1 VSLSED
7 LRNELAAIAPRNE
20 CDRLAEL
27 SGLFHF
33 AGSVHLRGRGEV
45 AVHLDVADSAVA
57 RRAFSLLRSFGVASE
72 IRTYQRHA
80 FDGATRYQLH
90 VAGDERALQVL
101 HEAGVLS
108 ARLTP
113 LDTPPRRVVARSCCR
128 GAYVRG
134 ALLGGGSLSGPR
146 SPHLELRSAEPEGA
160 AFLAR
165 LVEEEGVELRVADR
179 GRHAIAYAKGADAI
193 EGVLAL
199 AGAGRAVLVFEE
211 SAVMAATRSRAN
223 RLANADHANLVR
235 TSRAAHEQLS
245 AINLLRRT
253 GDFDQLPP
261 ELQEIGEL
269 RERHPTFSLRELA
282 LRCDPP
288 ATKAA
293 AHRRLQKLQ
302 QLATT

>member
-27 SGLFHF
+27 SGLFHS
-33 AGSVHLRGRGEV
+33 AGSIHLRGRGEV
-45 AVHLDVADSAVA
+45 AVHLDVAHSSVA
-57 RRAFSLLRSFGVASE
+57 RRAFSLLRGFGVASE
-72 IRTYQRHA
+72 IRTYQRRA
-80 FDGATRYQLH
+80 FEGATRYQLH
-90 VAGDERALQVL
+90 VAGDEHALQVL

-113 LDTPPRRVVARSCCR
+113 LATPPRRVVARSCCR

-146 SPHLELRSAEPEGA
+146 SPHLEIRSAEPEGA
-160 AFLAR
+160 DFLAR
-165 LVEEEGVELRVADR
+165 LVAEEGLELRVADR
-179 GRHAIAYAKGADAI
+179 GRHAIAYAKGTDAI

-199 AGAGRAVLVFEE
+199 AGAGRAVLLFEE

-235 TSRAAHEQLS
+235 TSRAAHEQLR
-245 AINLLRRT
+245 AITRLRRT
-253 GDFDQLPP
+253 GDFANLPP
-261 ELQEIGEL
+261 QLQEIGEL

-282 LRCDPP
+282 LRCRPP

-293 AHRRLQKLQ
+293 VHRRLQKLQ
-302 QLATT
+302 QLASI

>member
-7 LRNELAAIAPRNE
+7 LRNELAAIAPRSE

-45 AVHLDVADSAVA
+45 TVHLDVADSAVA

-211 SAVMAATRSRAN
+211 SAVIAATRSRAN

-235 TSRAAHEQLS
+235 TSRAAHEQLR
-245 AINLLRRT
+245 AINRLRRT
-253 GDFDQLPP
+253 GDFEQLPP
-261 ELQEIGEL
+261 KLQEIGEL

-282 LRCDPP
+282 LRCEPP

-293 AHRRLQKLQ
+293 AYRRLQKLQ
-302 QLATT
+302 QLAAT

>member
-1 VSLSED
+1 MSLSED
-7 LRNELAAIAPRNE
+7 LRSELAAIAPRSE

-27 SGLFHF
+27 SGLFHS

-57 RRAFSLLRSFGVASE
+57 RRAFTLLRGFGVASE
-72 IRTYQRHA
+72 IRTYHRRA

-113 LDTPPRRVVARSCCR
+113 FATPPPRVVARACCR
-128 GAYVRG
+128 GAYLRG

-165 LVEEEGVELRVADR
+165 LAAEDGVELRVADR
-179 GRHAIAYAKGADAI
+179 ARHAVAYAKGADAI

-199 AGAGRAVLVFEE
+199 AGAGRTVLVFEE
-211 SAVMAATRSRAN
+211 SSVMAATRARAN

-235 TSRAAHEQLS
+235 TSRAAHEQLR
-245 AINLLRRT
+245 AIRRLRRT
-253 GDFDQLPP
+253 GDFKKLPP
-261 ELQEIGEL
+261 QLQEIGEL
-269 RERHPTFSLRELA
+269 RERHPTLSLRELA
-282 LRCDPP
+282 VACEPP

-302 QLATT
+302 QLAGI